1 MEIKSKVELKT
12 KGEIASL
19 PTVKQ
24 LVVTL
29 SWSSAVDLDLMAFYT
44 TKDGTHGA
52 CYSDQISQDIKSLGD
67 LNNFPFMKLS
77 GDAGVGK
84 ETEGDESEELKII
97 KLDDIAMVR
106 LVALNYKAVKAK
118 DAEASFSDLNGHIT
132 ILTEKGEVFDV
143 PLNNTDKGT
152 VAHIATIDNTS
163 PIGAQLKMEDTVMNL
178 GQLVETI
185 PGADALT
192 K

>member
-1 MEIKSKVELKT
+1 MEIKSKVELKS
-12 KGEIASL
+12 KGEVAQL
-19 PTVKQ
+19 PTVKK

-29 SWSSAVDLDLMAFYT
+29 GWTSKVDLDLMAFYT
-44 TKDGTHGA
+44 TKTGTHGG

-84 ETEGDESEELKII
+84 ETEGEESEELKII
-97 KLDDIAMVR
+97 NLDDIAKVH
-106 LVALNYKAVKAK
+106 LIALNYDAAKAK
-118 DAEASFSDLNGHIT
+118 DGNASFSDLNGHIT
-132 ILTEKGEVFDV
+132 IVTDSGESFDV
-143 PLNNTDKGT
+143 PLKSTEKGT
-152 VAHIATIDNTS
+152 AAHIATIDNTS

-185 PGADALT
+185 PGADILA

>member
-1 MEIKSKVELKT
+1 VEIKSKVELKT
-12 KGEIASL
+12 KGETAAL

-52 CYSDQISQDIKSLGD
+52 CYSEQMSQDIKSLGD
-67 LNNFPFMKLS
+67 LNNF
-77 GDAGVGK
+77 GK

-118 DAEASFSDLNGHIT
+118 NAEASFSDLNGHIT
-132 ILTEKGEVFDV
+132 ILTETGEVFDV

-163 PIGAQLKMEDTVMNL
+163 PIGAQLKMEDTVMNV

>member
-1 MEIKSKVELKT
+1 MEIKSKVELKI
-12 KGEIASL
+12 KGESAAL

-29 SWSSAVDLDLMAFYT
+29 GWSSGVDLDLMAFYT
-44 TKDGTHGA
+44 TKEGTHGA
-52 CYSDQISQDIKSLGD
+52 CYSDQISQDVKSLGD
-67 LNNFPFMKLS
+67 LNNYPFMRLS
-77 GDAGVGK
+77 GDAGVNK
-84 ETEGDESEELKII
+84 SSEGDESEELKIM
-97 KLDDIAMVR
+97 KLDGMAKIH
-106 LVALNYKAVKAK
+106 LIALNYNAVKAK
-118 DAEASFSDLNGHIT
+118 DVDASFSELNGTIT
-132 ILTEKGEVFDV
+132 IVTDSGESYYVPLRSTEKGA
-143 PLNNTDKGT
+143 

-163 PIGAQLKMEDTVMNL
+163 PIGAQLKMEDTVMGL